1 MRFFVIS
8 TSSKALVYKNTAIK
22 KEDIEN
28 LPYINSD
35 ISDLLTDIDK
45 NIIDD
50 VIEIQQLFLR
60 NGENSLAVKAIQYKD
75 LKSILTKYGECVSET
90 LNSIFGQDRKFYLNS
105 IIPLYNGSYIAAV
118 FKYDLNTIAPNIDNN
133 WTDINIDNLT
143 EDCISSSLSVN
154 RVVKIYEDNTIV
166 FIKPNQYR
174 YWLSSI
180 GYRDADKC
188 IVDLVNSGY

>member
-1 MRFFVIS
+1 M
-8 TSSKALVYKNTAIK
+8 
-22 KEDIEN
+22 
-28 LPYINSD
+28 YIY
-35 ISDLLTDIDK
+35 
-45 NIIDD
+45 
-50 VIEIQQLFLR
+50 
-60 NGENSLAVKAIQYKD
+60 A
-75 LKSILTKYGECVSET
+75 
-90 LNSIFGQDRKFYLNS
+90 
-105 IIPLYNGSYIAAV
+105 
-118 FKYDLNTIAPNIDNN
+118 NIDNN